1 MQQNN
6 ARPVRSDAALK
17 KGNLHRE
24 MRSGRTAGAAVIF
37 WLRYFGETGERHP
50 AERGFFADCVTG

>member
-1 MQQNN
+1 
-6 ARPVRSDAALK
+6 VRSDAALK